1 MSESYKNEM
10 TAPNVST
17 AIDTGQSYQN
27 CTANSISD
35 WDEEINSS
43 EKSFEKLQREMLL
56 MMDKSYL
63 KTISMNELYET
74 VYESKPPLIDGLLS
88 VGTYLFVGAPKL
100 GKSFLMAQ
108 LAYHISTGTPLWG
121 YPVRKGTVLYLAL
134 EDDYP
139 RLQRRLYQMFGADG
153 TDNLY
158 FATQCKTV
166 NGGLEDQIRGFIQEH
181 PDTGLIIIDTLKRVR
196 ETGGA
201 DYSYGS
207 DYDVVAKLK
216 SLADSYKV
224 TMLIVHHTRKQQADD
239 KFDTISGTNGLLG
252 AADGAFV
259 LSKEKRTANAAT
271 LDITGRDQQDQR
283 IHLVRDPQRLVW
295 EFEKSETELWVEPP
309 DPLLEKVS
317 TVLPSGSSSWDG
329 TASELCVRLGLDIK
343 PNVLSLRLSINAGRL
358 LKDYG
363 IHYQASRT
371 HGGRKISLW
380 KESVSMCDDRDEL
393 PDNGALV

>member
-1 MSESYKNEM
+1 MIDKKEM
-10 TAPNVST
+10 TAPNVSVG
-17 AIDTGQSYQN
+17 ADTEQSIQK
-27 CTANSISD
+27 CTGNSITD
-35 WDEEINSS
+35 NNENFKGLDE
-43 EKSFEKLQREMLL
+43 SFREMQREMLRQ
-56 MMDKSYL
+56 MDPSYL
-63 KTISMNELYET
+63 KTVSMSALYDTDFEAQ
-74 VYESKPPLIDGLLS
+74 ESLVDGLLYR
-88 VGTYLFVGAPKL
+88 GTYLFAGSPKV
-100 GKSFLMAQ
+100 GKSFMMAQ
-108 LAYHISTGTPLWG
+108 LAYHISTGTPLWN
-121 YPVRKGTVLYLAL
+121 YKFRKATVLYFAL

-181 PDTGLIIIDTLKRVR
+181 PDTGLVIIDTLKRVR

-216 SLADSYKV
+216 ALADNYKV
-224 TMLIVHHTRKQQADD
+224 TMLIVKQQADD

-259 LSKEKRTANAAT
+259 LSKEKRTSNAAM

-309 DPLLEKVS
+309 DPLLEKIS
-317 TVLPSGSSSWDG
+317 TILSSDSNRWDG
-329 TASELCVRLGLDIK
+329 TASELCARLGLDIK

-363 IHYQASRT
+363 IHYKASRT
-371 HGGRKISLW
+371 HGGRKIFLW
-380 KESVSMCDDRDEL
+380 RENIAENVSMCDDRDNLFEN
-393 PDNGALV
+393 DGDV